1 MKREMR
7 PSAHQIKPYYLIE
20 QQENLSKMK
29 LEEIS
34 RIHMAENMSYEEG
47 DMTLKQKIDDVI
59 NEIRSHNKSTQ
70 QLYSG
75 INADGSLNKTV
86 LRNSKYDGKKNQK
99 FMNYVL

>member
-1 MKREMR
+1 
-7 PSAHQIKPYYLIE
+7 
-20 QQENLSKMK
+20 MK

-34 RIHMAENMSYEEG
+34 RIHIADNMSYEEG

-59 NEIRSHNKSTQ
+59 KEIQEHNKSTQ
-70 QLYSG
+70 QIYSE

-86 LRNSKYDGKKNQK
+86 LRSSKCDGKKNQK